1 MNKIYKIVWNNALQ
15 CYTVVSELA
24 KSHSRSSKTKVIG
37 TALFT
42 SLLALSGQ
50 ATADELPQD
59 GIIDQ
64 NITVDSI
71 NVKDNRDWTTYGF
84 KENGNLTV
92 NKDITVYS
100 STGITHLFFTP
111 YNTFDENGNQT
122 FDLSGS
128 LHVKGNFD
136 VTTNSTQSDYDNGDS
151 SVPFSWV
158 SSGVNTTI
166 DGSVNVKSNNKY
178 NIKYKDT
185 DGNEQVTK
193 VGGALF
199 SLGGKTT
206 IEKDLNVEK
215 S

>member
-1 MNKIYKIVWNNALQ
+1 MN
-15 CYTVVSELA
+15 
-24 KSHSRSSKTKVIG
+24 
-37 TALFT
+37 
-42 SLLALSGQ
+42 
-50 ATADELPQD
+50 
-59 GIIDQ
+59 
-64 NITVDSI
+64 
-71 NVKDNRDWTTYGF
+71 
-84 KENGNLTV
+84 
-92 NKDITVYS
+92 
-100 STGITHLFFTP
+100 
-111 YNTFDENGNQT
+111 
-122 FDLSGS
+122 
-128 LHVKGNFD
+128 VKGNFD

-166 DGSVNVKSNNKY
+166 AGSVNIKSNNKY
-178 NIKYKDT
+178 NIKYKNT

>member
-71 NVKDNRDWTTYGF
+71 KVSDIVLPKNCFKDGG
-84 KENGNLTV
+84 KLTV
-92 NKDITVYS
+92 NNGITVDS
-100 STGITHLFFTP
+100 STSSSHLYLSHTP
-111 YNTFDENGNQT
+111 YVDESGEYT
-122 FDLSGS
+122 YDLTGS
-128 LHVKGNFD
+128 LIVKGD
-136 VTTNSTQSDYDNGDS
+136 
-151 SVPFSWV
+151 
-158 SSGVNTTI
+158 
-166 DGSVNVKSNNKY
+166 VNVSN
-178 NIKYKDT
+178 T
-185 DGNEQVTK
+185 STK
-193 VGGALF
+193 T
-199 SLGGKTT
+199 K
-206 IEKDLNVEK
+206 
-215 S
+215 

>member
-71 NVKDNRDWTTYGF
+71 KVSDIVLPKNCFKDGG
-84 KENGNLTV
+84 KLTV
-92 NKDITVYS
+92 NNGITVDS
-100 STGITHLFFTP
+100 ST
-111 YNTFDENGNQT
+111 
-122 FDLSGS
+122 S
-128 LHVKGNFD
+128 
-136 VTTNSTQSDYDNGDS
+136 
-151 SVPFSWV
+151 
-158 SSGVNTTI
+158 
-166 DGSVNVKSNNKY
+166 
-178 NIKYKDT
+178 
-185 DGNEQVTK
+185 
-193 VGGALF
+193 
-199 SLGGKTT
+199 
-206 IEKDLNVEK
+206 
-215 S
+215 

>member
-50 ATADELPQD
+50 AAADELPQD

-100 STGITHLFFTP
+100 STGTTYLFFAP

-136 VTTNSTQSDYDNGDS
+136 VTTNSTQSDYDSGDS
-151 SVPFSWV
+151 SVPVSWV
-158 SSGVNTTI
+158 SSGVNTTNLRARR
-166 DGSVNVKSNNKY
+166 SRLCLLV
-178 NIKYKDT
+178 
-185 DGNEQVTK
+185 
-193 VGGALF
+193 
-199 SLGGKTT
+199 
-206 IEKDLNVEK
+206 
-215 S
+215 